1 MHEWARGLR
10 LPRSYALPGPFSTD
24 ISRYMVDV
32 MAAIQ
37 NESVREVTVCKAIQT
52 GGTLAAAEIPI
63 AWALAN
69 APGPVMW
76 TQQTDKAVKEHVK
89 GRFNAFLRRIP
100 QIRVM
105 MPPGRHDATTTEIYF
120 GDFYLL
126 INAANINS
134 LQSKSIRWKFNTE
147 VWLWDQG
154 LLEQARGR
162 VSKFEEIGTSK
173 VVNESQA
180 SIHGDDF
187 HRAYMDGDQS
197 VWSVKCAGCGK
208 HSPLEFFG
216 RCATEPEKFACV
228 VWNESARRQ
237 DGSWNV
243 AEASGSARWKC
254 PNCGHEHADTPRTR
268 TLWNADGLY
277 IPQRLDAPAT
287 HKSFRWTALVSRPL
301 SSLVTQFLSANAE
314 AKKGVTLK
322 LKEFKMQRL
331 SLFWKEEEFAEVV
344 RLSTSGYL
352 LASET
357 IDAKIAN
364 ESDRFLTIDRQ
375 RDHFWCVVRAWCA
388 DGSSR
393 LLYRSKVQTVEQLE
407 VIRERFAVQPQLVFE
422 DSGYFPDGAYTDCVR
437 YGWTALKGSGENY
450 FTVERNAKRVRR
462 MWSNVSS
469 VLHNGK
475 MIDLYH
481 WASDPIKDV
490 LGKLRAGQGA
500 KWEVADDAGEEYE
513 RQLNGDVKKELINKK
528 TGRSE
533 WRWVRRHENHYWDC
547 EAMQVAAALML
558 GILSSPTTDETE
570 SNKDAK

>member
-1 MHEWARGLR
+1 
-10 LPRSYALPGPFSTD
+10 
-24 ISRYMVDV
+24 
-32 MAAIQ
+32 
-37 NESVREVTVCKAIQT
+37 
-52 GGTLAAAEIPI
+52 
-63 AWALAN
+63 
-69 APGPVMW
+69 
-76 TQQTDKAVKEHVK
+76 
-89 GRFNAFLRRIP
+89 
-100 QIRVM
+100 
-105 MPPGRHDATTTEIYF
+105 
-120 GDFYLL
+120 
-126 INAANINS
+126 
-134 LQSKSIRWKFNTE
+134 
-147 VWLWDQG
+147 
-154 LLEQARGR
+154 
-162 VSKFEEIGTSK
+162 
-173 VVNESQA
+173 
-180 SIHGDDF
+180 
-187 HRAYMDGDQS
+187 
-197 VWSVKCAGCGK
+197 
-208 HSPLEFFG
+208 
-216 RCATEPEKFACV
+216 
-228 VWNESARRQ
+228 
-237 DGSWNV
+237 
-243 AEASGSARWKC
+243 
-254 PNCGHEHADTPRTR
+254 
-268 TLWNADGLY
+268 
-277 IPQRLDAPAT
+277 LDAPAT